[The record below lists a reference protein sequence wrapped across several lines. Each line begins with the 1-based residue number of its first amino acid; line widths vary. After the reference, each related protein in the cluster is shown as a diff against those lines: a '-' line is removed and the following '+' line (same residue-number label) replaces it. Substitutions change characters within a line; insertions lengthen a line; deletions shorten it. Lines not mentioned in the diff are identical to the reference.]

1 MGASRLHATCAH
13 SLPTQNIELVLLG
26 PVLKPVDIHEGVDS
40 RLLILQ
46 GGLKS
51 NGLIPGIEVIKD

>member
-1 MGASRLHATCAH
+1 MGASRLHATCAN
-13 SLPTQNIELVLLG
+13 SLPTQNTELVLLG
-26 PVLKPVDIHEGVDS
+26 RVLKPVDIHEGVDS